1 MSYLSSLV
9 TSWSAR
15 RSLAADAANPA
26 QAPII
31 YPAPTLDNAA
41 TQCSAQDVQACDALL
56 DDFLDGVPDELSLI
70 DLACYNE
77 SLSPSKVT

>member
-15 RSLAADAANPA
+15 RSLAADAVNPDP
-26 QAPII
+26 APII

-41 TQCSAQDVQACDALL
+41 THCSAHDVQACDALL

-77 SLSPSKVT
+77 SLSPAKVT